1 MRKYIISEIAS
12 IREALVAINSIT
24 HDGESLI
31 VVNVDQQMVAWWAH
45 SLMVTSAEDLSL
57 GQN

>member
-1 MRKYIISEIAS
+1 MRKYIISETAS

-31 VVNVDQQMVAWWAH
+31 VVNADQQMVG